1 MIAADPQST
10 IPRNAGFLDEPT
22 FDVVVFGAG
31 DAEQR
36 FAFDEFRALPLR
48 QRVHL
53 LLSKPPRF
61 YLQGREIPRT
71 QAMRF
76 QS

>member
-1 MIAADPQST
+1 MIAADSPPMV
-10 IPRNAGFLDEPT
+10 PRSGFLEAPS
-22 FDVVVFGAG
+22 FDVVVFGSGA
-31 DAEQR
+31 DEQR
-36 FAFDEFRALPLR
+36 FSFDEFRALPLR

-61 YLQGREIPRT
+61 FLAELEIPRA

-76 QS
+76 HG

>member
-1 MIAADPQST
+1 MIAAPPPSS
-10 IPRNAGFLDEPT
+10 PRGGFLDEAT
-22 FDVVVFGAG
+22 FDLVVFGSG

-36 FAFDEFRALPLR
+36 FAFEEFRALPLR

-61 YLQGREIPRT
+61 FLAGREIPRS